1 MNAGGHDQAEVDS
14 ERRQWIWS
22 GSQDRSWWGHSWG
35 SGQWVARDW
44 GRGYDGQERQVSK
57 GETWGT
63 TASLGSGSVDDG
75 GDRDVRRAV
84 PEGWQPQKLGSETG
98 APRGDLGRGPSEK
111 MVVPSFSGSLEP
123 GSGEDLGATACS
135 YLRQVAAWRRMT
147 RLGKSQQ
154 ALTLYQADQA
164 LTGKAW
170 ADAERLD
177 MDRLASDD
185 GIEYY
190 ISWVKDRYLDVQVT
204 QVGRSLSD
212 FFRRLKRRGGQSIR
226 DYMSDF
232 DRALA
237 RLNECGCV
245 LPDLAA
251 AWVFVDRME
260 LEEGA
265 ELNLLASVGNQY
277 NLKALQQA
285 AIVQDR
291 ALRKPWE
298 GQGRGDRNN
307 KREWWPKKIQSANMA
322 DAPETMEDADDS
334 PGDDG
339 DQAVPEAVAAEYYE
353 AYITHESAKNKY
365 KASLQLRGSDP
376 ETMRELAAQKLSAAK
391 SKSFCAGCH
400 RRGHWHKDACCP
412 LNKGKD
418 GGNAASSSTGA
429 TTSGTPPGG
438 KGAGPRSSYACHVV
452 HVTWDLEN
460 DKGPS
465 TLAAITD
472 TACSKS
478 VAGLPWIE
486 HYITAAE
493 QAGYRPIILE
503 CKESF
508 KFGASRVFEASYAML
523 IGFALG
529 NFEIWLKVAVVK
541 GDVPLLV
548 SRPALGHL
556 GMVLDVERNTATFR
570 ALQVADFPLLTT
582 ETGHPALPVRPVQA
596 NHTLA
601 GAKGWSDEEIRIL
614 PRAVQYMVGL
624 QGQGEGS
631 SVWSSMM
638 VFDVEELSSG
648 ESVPPLPLP
657 RAPGA
662 SREISLRQHPE
673 AVGPPVPQALLEGPG
688 PRQGSRQ
695 STAEAHPPHEDS
707 PRLGEERAQIGMSSP
722 EMKPTKVFYPKKI
735 GEAARNML
743 LADKLNPKSFAVWWH
758 QSSVSN
764 DFWIEDTHVL
774 VRVHVVPRR
783 SFFNPSSWNTEHQD
797 QKVSLL
803 EALGSLRTTE
813 GISCKTQRDF
823 PPVHDE
829 WRRPESKSS
838 FPLLWIGRTVFS
850 RSCDNPVIQFVAPAV
865 HGTESSPFDSA
876 SGDQTEGTMGAHPG
890 RAVARGGGPEI
901 DYPPPVDRHR
911 DPLSHPG
918 GPCEGR
924 GLRDTDASL
933 EQDEPRGAGGGG
945 WRSGDR
951 TSLEVQQ
958 RDPHEATARQRGDG
972 ASDSHELRSLPG
984 HDVLPHST
992 WVPGLGHQGDAQQ
1005 RERQRGPE
1013 DVCHLVREG
1022 GEEDVEQDEDSG
1034 ALHRPRD
1041 QCEDSLRA
1049 RGGELVGVE
1058 PGAALSRVPG
1068 DQPEG
1073 QSRPLE
1079 PQRDPALPVDTT
1091 PEPTEAST
1099 FGQRITGGRD
1109 GGGHGSR
1116 ARDSQPGAE
1125 VVGAS
1130 EPARAPQGSSVERS
1144 EEGGAFQECLEG
1156 DGEVPGPAE
1165 NKTSPNTQEKIK
1177 DYDIGEDDDFTRECL
1192 VGDHYGPLKTSKD
1205 TITEKE
1211 VIAKCEEVAKAKLQ
1225 SKSFEYGDLLEV
1237 LRKIPMKGTR
1247 RHRDIEGGRG
1257 AVAHSLVG
1265 GLYSHGSK
1273 YGITKR
1279 SMDLPW
1285 TTRFINACMK
1295 SKVNGSWTS
1304 FALLKGVQTS
1314 VHKDVHNIPGRETI
1328 TISLGNFSGGELW
1341 VHQPELKDSEEAE
1354 VVWKRD
1360 PTGDGSARLPGVL
1373 LSTKENPTSF
1383 DPRNY
1388 HATEDW
1394 DGERWCLSLFC
1405 SRGYPQIT
1413 EELREHLRDL
1423 RFPLRGLPAQE
1434 RSDSISGP
1442 TERPRK
1448 STRKLLW
1455 QRAKRLASLTTW
1467 CTMAASLCTTEILA
1481 APRGVNSVAL
1491 MELGGWEKT
1500 IELGTHDFLTTEPL
1514 TYEDVSAK
1522 ENHPTDMWKEL
1533 QPATLWIHGVGD
1545 DVCPSSV
1552 GELARCQTLRG
1563 RGVVVE
1569 AEQNDNIWNEEWV
1582 LEVADLGDMV
1592 KDEVRDGRRTLSVNR
1607 EDNDIFKCSDEAV
1620 KEKMEAYLKD
1630 KVENAYVVEAGKE
1643 NTTGVE
1649 EGLRG
1654 ASAISFRD
1662 EKNISS
1668 EVKTA
1673 LRRLHQNLGHP
1684 DRDDLARHLRMAG
1697 AGPEVIQAVKRMSC
1711 QVCERNKR
1719 GLSAKPASFPT
1730 LLEFNQVV
1738 ALDAFSSYDSTGTRY
1753 EFMMALDLGTGFGL
1767 ASSLQGHSSE
1777 AMEATFNEMWCQVF
1791 GPPSVLA
1798 LDLES
1803 GLQAGLAR
1811 FSEWHGTKLRPI
1823 AAQAH
1828 YQQGAVERHIR
1839 LWKEVWAKIVDEHA
1853 VIEED
1858 VPMAITS
1865 VNTALNTLKRDSGF
1879 SPSQA
1884 VWGRDPVVPEE
1895 VLNGPHGEH
1904 LDHVLSKDRRRA
1916 KEMSIRSAAKE
1927 AYFKC
1932 HRDAKFR
1939 RALLQRSRVAGPEL
1953 QVGDHVYM
1961 YRKPK
1966 NQKTWYWYG
1975 PAVIIGREGPNY
1987 WTSFGGRCHLVA
1999 PEHIRLA
2006 TGEEIGQGFILRTTK
2021 EDLARLLEADFK
2033 DEDLFVGTPGEA
2045 EGDPELLQSGD
2056 PERGPKEPREHPP
2069 EGHQPVRKRVRTKG
2083 PAPGPGNS
2091 EQQERA
2097 IPEDEATRMNHV
2109 HMAKRAPTRRSR
2121 EKALEKEIPWSLVP
2135 EEQRDQFRQAE
2146 RKQYDE
2152 HLQYRALEPLDV
2164 ETSREVSA
2172 KKGERV
2178 LDSRFAYRDKNWS
2191 KRRKDPG
2198 TEWKPKSRLVIS
2210 GHRDPDLLSGLSTH
2224 APTISRQGIHLLL
2237 QILASNLKKGW
2248 TGHAGDVTA
2257 AFLSG
2262 EELERE
2268 LYLRQ
2273 PRSGLGD
2280 LHPEQLLRIRK
2291 GIFGLVDSP
2300 SSWWK
2305 KLKKTLKEL
2314 EIEDENKK
2322 RWRVTQCSL
2331 DHCIFMVQAIN
2342 GEGEDGTP
2350 ILGPPEAYLGVHV
2363 DDILLVGEDRLC
2375 QLIKQELSSV
2385 FPIHEWE
2392 TGSFDY
2398 VGSFIEIGEDQVTLS
2413 QSSYVNTRLF
2423 TLDIKPGQVDW
2434 ESADEEQR
2442 HDNMSLIGA
2451 LSWLA
2456 SQSRPDLQVGVS
2468 LSQQCQRQP
2477 TVGDLKFTNL
2487 LVKRALEHQDQGV
2500 VFRSIDLEK
2509 AVLLCYHDAG
2519 WANCPQSQEDPYY
2532 SLTFEEEKQ
2541 GLIQEGPYAI
2551 RERKAKRANSSIA
2564 SQIGSLFV
2572 LANEEI
2578 LSGSREA
2585 GSILDW
2591 KSGAC
2596 DRVCRST
2603 FAAET
2608 MACASAIETGE
2619 YILKFLE
2626 SLLRG
2631 SLYRKGTTRFKA
2643 RFLSDCRSLFDH
2655 LTREGVPRVPSCKR
2669 LAIDLAAIRD
2679 DLECFGRLAWIPTG
2693 SQMADL
2699 LTKPLKSGQWWA
2711 QLREGIKLT
2720 FREDLPKQCKAV
2732 EVSFG

>member
-1 MNAGGHDQAEVDS
+1 MSAVPGGAGESFYESFGKLPRRDVNAGGHDQAEVDS

-657 RAPGA
+657 RALDLDKVVDSLQQKHTLLMKTVHVLEKNEILFQSKQLEHGA
-662 SREISLRQHPE
+662 SRPEVVTRQKGLWELTRDELLREAEARRLTIHPRWTVTEIRSVIQEDLAKEGDSETPMPHLNKMNLE
-673 AVGPPVPQALLEGPG
+673 ELEAAVGAAGIELPSKYNREILMRLLRDNGGMGPQTLMNFGRYQGMMFSHTPHGYRAWAIKEMHSNENASEDLKMYATWCEKEEKKTLSKTRTPEPYIDPETNAKIPYVPEEENSSAWSLVPPFRGYLGTSPKARAGPLNLSEIPHYPLTP
-688 PRQGSRQ
+688 PRN
-695 STAEAHPPHEDS
+695 
-707 PRLGEERAQIGMSSP
+707 L
-722 EMKPTKVFYPKKI
+722 
-735 GEAARNML
+735 
-743 LADKLNPKSFAVWWH
+743 
-758 QSSVSN
+758 
-764 DFWIEDTHVL
+764 
-774 VRVHVVPRR
+774 
-783 SFFNPSSWNTEHQD
+783 
-797 QKVSLL
+797 
-803 EALGSLRTTE
+803 
-813 GISCKTQRDF
+813 
-823 PPVHDE
+823 
-829 WRRPESKSS
+829 RRP
-838 FPLLWIGRTVFS
+838 
-850 RSCDNPVIQFVAPAV
+850 AP
-865 HGTESSPFDSA
+865 SA
-876 SGDQTEGTMGAHPG
+876 SGSQVGEM
-890 RAVARGGGPEI
+890 
-901 DYPPPVDRHR
+901 
-911 DPLSHPG
+911 
-918 GPCEGR
+918 
-924 GLRDTDASL
+924 
-933 EQDEPRGAGGGG
+933 
-945 WRSGDR
+945 
-951 TSLEVQQ
+951 
-958 RDPHEATARQRGDG
+958 
-972 ASDSHELRSLPG
+972 
-984 HDVLPHST
+984 
-992 WVPGLGHQGDAQQ
+992 
-1005 RERQRGPE
+1005 
-1013 DVCHLVREG
+1013 
-1022 GEEDVEQDEDSG
+1022 EEDMD
-1034 ALHRPRD
+1034 
-1041 QCEDSLRA
+1041 
-1049 RGGELVGVE
+1049 
-1058 PGAALSRVPG
+1058 
-1068 DQPEG
+1068 PEHEIAN
-1073 QSRPLE
+1073 LE
-1079 PQRDPALPVDTT
+1079 R
-1091 PEPTEAST
+1091 
-1099 FGQRITGGRD
+1099 
-1109 GGGHGSR
+1109 
-1116 ARDSQPGAE
+1116 
-1125 VVGAS
+1125 
-1130 EPARAPQGSSVERS
+1130 RS